1 MSRGLL
7 FVLALAGVTALV
19 YVGSSMLKSGEGGL
33 DPVVGRR
40 TEGAPDKIPDDAPE
54 PPPDREPRR
63 GPGGTTEPEPP
74 PPPEFARA
82 KTLADLDEREEA
94 IDELDRILAVDPKN
108 EDALRLRADLH
119 LRSGMNRLA
128 EADLR
133 LLLRGKE
140 KRGVEDLQALA
151 QAVVMRNAKGAEE
164 LLREA
169 IELEP
174 RRARSHALL
183 ARTLMRQ
190 DRRDEAQTAIGEAL
204 VLDPT
209 DRLARKLAGRLAR

>member
-7 FVLALAGVTALV
+7 FVLALVGVTALV
-19 YVGSSMLKSGEGGL
+19 YVATSMLKSGEGGV
-33 DPVVGRR
+33 DPAIGRR
-40 TEGAPDKIPDDAPE
+40 GQGAPDKIPEDAPE
-54 PPPDREPRR
+54 LPDDTLPERR
-63 GPGGTTEPEPP
+63 PGGTTEPEP

-82 KTLADLDEREEA
+82 KTLADLNEREEA
-94 IDELDRILAVDPKN
+94 IVELDRILAIDPKN

-119 LRSGMNRLA
+119 LKSGMDRLA

-140 KRGVEDLQALA
+140 ERGVEDLQALA

-169 IELEP
+169 IKVEP

-183 ARTLMRQ
+183 ARALMRQ
-190 DRRDEAQTAIGEAL
+190 DRRDEAQAAIGEAL

-209 DRLARKLAGRLAR
+209 DPLARKLAGRLAR